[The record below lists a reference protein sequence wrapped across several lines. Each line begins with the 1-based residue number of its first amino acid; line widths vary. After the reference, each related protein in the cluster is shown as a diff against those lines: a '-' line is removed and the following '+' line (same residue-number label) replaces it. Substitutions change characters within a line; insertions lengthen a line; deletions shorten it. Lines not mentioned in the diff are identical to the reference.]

1 MTKRNHR
8 ALPALLA
15 LMLLLA
21 VFQSPAAQRKSPFD
35 NPNEIIRDDIE
46 ETPWKEGESDLPP
59 YPKEENLLEF
69 QVDEPAS
76 RFRYFVDAAS
86 LSVGQDDT
94 LVRYTLVIRSRN
106 GHDNVMYEAMNCTQ
120 RQYKTFAYGT
130 RGKKFKM
137 MRKPRWRAIM
147 DTRNNR
153 YRRDLWEFYLCDF
166 DTRKTL
172 TREEILAAFRN
183 QREDRKDRG
192 FFR

>member
-1 MTKRNHR
+1 MKRKNR
-8 ALPALLA
+8 LLPAVLILGF
-15 LMLLLA
+15 LLLA
-21 VFQSPAAQRKSPFD
+21 VDLLAAPRKSPFD

-59 YPKEENLLEF
+59 YPKEGNLLEF
-69 QVDEPAS
+69 EVAEPRS
-76 RFRYFVDAAS
+76 RFQYFVDSAS
-86 LSVGQDDT
+86 ISVGEDDT
-94 LVRYTLVIRSRN
+94 LVRYTLVIRSHN
-106 GHDNVMYEAMNCTQ
+106 GHDNVLYEAMNCTQ
-120 RQYKTFAYGT
+120 RQYKTFAYGA

-166 DTRKTL
+166 DTRKSL
-172 TREEILAAFRN
+172 TRDQILDAFRYE
-183 QREDRKDRG
+183 REDRKDKG